1 MLVVMAVCGVV
12 KLEFFYTFLLLDV
25 MFIFSKLQNII
36 KAVTDPIVSLGL
48 TMLVGIILMYEYA
61 VIAFF
66 YYRKDYNMDGADT
79 CTNMADCT
87 MMTIYLGMREDI
99 GQSIAG
105 VNPSQRNSSDPQFAL
120 DQEHFYGRVIFDLSF
135 FVLIT
140 TIGMNILFGII
151 VDTFG
156 SLRDQVHERETYKK
170 RTTFIASLER
180 SDIDKSARAVGIPSG
195 FDYLEND
202 RQCQWNYMNFIFY
215 LKRKDKI
222 NYAGPETLINKFIC
236 DEDIS
241 WLPLYT
247 CTLQQSQRE
256 AEAEKE
262 ARKAAVASRG

>member
-1 MLVVMAVCGVV
+1 MLVIMAVCGVV
-12 KLEFFYTFLLLDV
+12 KLEFYYTFLLLDV

-36 KAVTDPIVSLGL
+36 KAVTDPIVSLAL

-66 YYRKDYNMDGADT
+66 YYRRDYEKESCMS
-79 CTNMADCT
+79 MADCT

-99 GQSIAG
+99 GQSISG
-105 VNPSQRNSSDPQFAL
+105 VTPPQNSSDPNFPF
-120 DQEHFYGRVIFDLSF
+120 DQEHFYGRVVFDLSF

-156 SLRDQVHERETYKK
+156 ALRDQVHERETYKK
-170 RTTFIASLER
+170 RTTFISSLER

-202 RQCQWNYMNFIFY
+202 RQNQWNYMNFIFY

-222 NYAGPETLINKFIC
+222 NYAGPETLINKLIS

-247 CTLQQSQRE
+247 CTLQQNQRE
-256 AEAEKE
+256 QEAEKE
-262 ARKAAVASRG
+262 ARNATGTSRS